1 MKKSINDRCPLQV
14 ECERKRCDFIHTEME
29 CPYYSAN
36 ARKDYYIDDVTGGIG
51 SGWMK
56 PSLLRWVT
64 MTMMTLPTAA
74 WSISPS
80 NSSTHIPTT
89 PGKTWAT

>member
-14 ECERKRCDFIHTEME
+14 ECERKKCEYVRKELE

-36 ARKDYYIDDVTGGIG
+36 ARKGYYIDDQEEIRDRRT
-51 SGWMK
+51 K
-56 PSLLRWVT
+56 PSLLRWAT
-64 MTMMTLPTAA
+64 MTMTTPPTAA
-74 WSISPS
+74 WSTSPS
-80 NSSTHIPTT
+80 NNFILTPTT